1 MLRFLLVAAWDS
13 CCVHLSRKPFLFTK
27 PSLIA
32 AAFGTNPR
40 SQLWHDLAVSSQAF
54 IWGFGFAVIVGIPVG
69 LVMGWRRRVEYSL
82 DPFPDRAL
90 REPLVALAPLLI
102 IVFGVGVLGKAALVL
117 LAVFPFVFNA
127 FAGVKSTDSL
137 LINVIR
143 SYGGT
148 EKDLYLKVILP
159 STMPYIIAG
168 ARLAIGRGLVGI
180 IVGEFYAASEGI
192 GFAIT
197 QAGDTYRLP
206 DMFVGIIILSLI
218 AVGLTELM
226 RKLEHH
232 RAVARG
238 RRGTL
243 MKLKDFLAKHE
254 SFILGTGFI
263 ISLAAGRAFSYTL
276 PRGMALF
283 FTTRQKSL
291 SLFMNYSL
299 TVKSRNTFY
308 VSAVA
313 FLAGLALDH
322 RRITVGLI
330 IGRSPTL
337 EAWLDPYITAFNA
350 TPRIVLLPLLILCL
364 ASAFGRRS

>member
-1 MLRFLLVAAWDS
+1 MTAKAYFAEHRRLWVGLCSIFFLVTAWELMLTYIFPVN
-13 CCVHLSRKPFLFTK
+13 PFFFTK

-32 AAFGTNPR
+32 DAFKEQLQGAK
-40 SQLWHDLAVSSQAF
+40 LWHDLAVSSQAF
-54 IWGFGFAVIVGIPVG
+54 LWGFSFAVIVGIPVG

-82 DPFPDRAL
+82 DPFLTAL
-90 REPLVALAPLLI
+90 YASPLVALAPLFI
-102 IVFGVGVLGKAALVL
+102 IVFGVGVLGKAALVFL

-143 SYGGT
+143 SYGGS

-218 AVGLTELM
+218 AVVLTELM
-226 RKLEHH
+226 RKLELMVAPW
-232 RAVARG
+232 RAADEVR
-238 RRGTL
+238 
-243 MKLKDFLAKHE
+243 
-254 SFILGTGFI
+254 
-263 ISLAAGRAFSYTL
+263 
-276 PRGMALF
+276 
-283 FTTRQKSL
+283 
-291 SLFMNYSL
+291 
-299 TVKSRNTFY
+299 
-308 VSAVA
+308 
-313 FLAGLALDH
+313 
-322 RRITVGLI
+322 
-330 IGRSPTL
+330 
-337 EAWLDPYITAFNA
+337 
-350 TPRIVLLPLLILCL
+350 
-364 ASAFGRRS
+364 

>member
-1 MLRFLLVAAWDS
+1 MRPREYYIEHRRLFLGLFSVIFLVTAWELLLTY
-13 CCVHLSRKPFLFTK
+13 VFPLNPFFFTK

-32 AAFGTNPR
+32 EAFKEQLQ
-40 SQLWHDLAVSSQAF
+40 SAKLWHDLFISSRAF
-54 IWGFGFAVIVGIPVG
+54 LWGFSFAVVVGIPVG

-82 DPFPDRAL
+82 DPFLTAL
-90 REPLVALAPLLI
+90 YASPLVALAPLLI
-102 IVFGVGVLGKAALVL
+102 IVFGVGVLGKAALVFL
-117 LAVFPFVFNA
+117 LSVFPFIFNA

-218 AVGLTELM
+218 AVVLTELM
-226 RKLEHH
+226 RKLELTIAPW
-232 RAVARG
+232 RAADEVR
-238 RRGTL
+238 
-243 MKLKDFLAKHE
+243 
-254 SFILGTGFI
+254 
-263 ISLAAGRAFSYTL
+263 
-276 PRGMALF
+276 
-283 FTTRQKSL
+283 
-291 SLFMNYSL
+291 
-299 TVKSRNTFY
+299 
-308 VSAVA
+308 
-313 FLAGLALDH
+313 
-322 RRITVGLI
+322 
-330 IGRSPTL
+330 
-337 EAWLDPYITAFNA
+337 
-350 TPRIVLLPLLILCL
+350 
-364 ASAFGRRS
+364 

>member
-1 MLRFLLVAAWDS
+1 MAAQAFFAKHPRLWLGLCSVFFVVAAWELLLTYIFP
-13 CCVHLSRKPFLFTK
+13 VNPFFFTK

-32 AAFGTNPR
+32 AAFKEQIQGAK
-40 SQLWHDLAVSSQAF
+40 LWHDLAVSSQAF
-54 IWGFGFAVIVGIPVG
+54 IWGFAFAVVVGIPVG

-82 DPFPDRAL
+82 DPFLTAL
-90 REPLVALAPLLI
+90 YASPLIALAPLFI
-102 IVFGVGVLGKAALVL
+102 IVFGVGVLGKAALVFL

-226 RKLEHH
+226 RKLELMVAPW
-232 RAVARG
+232 RANDEVR
-238 RRGTL
+238 
-243 MKLKDFLAKHE
+243 
-254 SFILGTGFI
+254 
-263 ISLAAGRAFSYTL
+263 
-276 PRGMALF
+276 
-283 FTTRQKSL
+283 
-291 SLFMNYSL
+291 
-299 TVKSRNTFY
+299 
-308 VSAVA
+308 
-313 FLAGLALDH
+313 
-322 RRITVGLI
+322 
-330 IGRSPTL
+330 
-337 EAWLDPYITAFNA
+337 
-350 TPRIVLLPLLILCL
+350 
-364 ASAFGRRS
+364 